1 MHDTDRVP
9 PEEETTMNPQSSK
22 VVFVGLGVMG
32 TPIAEHIHRAL
43 PVVGVDLSLEA
54 RRGAAERGIDTA
66 GSFAAALP
74 GATHV
79 CLMLPTVQASRA
91 VIGEILAQATGPL
104 TVIEFGTVG
113 PDAAIEHT
121 ALLEGAGHRGIDAP
135 VIGGGLAAA
144 EQGRL
149 ITLVGG
155 TDDAVAA
162 AMPVLVAMSR
172 LQTHLGPAG
181 AGQTMKLVHNSL
193 LASVAVASA
202 EALAVSTRLGI
213 DEKRAFELLAS
224 SSTNS
229 FALDWFFRDALDGE
243 YTTGARVSI
252 LSKDL
257 QLALAL
263 WNSQGVPMSANR
275 AASQVYIDSDHN
287 GLGDYDMSY
296 ILRVLD
302 GSHEPATQH

>member
-1 MHDTDRVP
+1 
-9 PEEETTMNPQSSK
+9 MNAQSSK
-22 VVFVGLGVMG
+22 VIFVGLGIMG

-43 PVVGVDLSLEA
+43 PLVGVDVSPEA
-54 RRGAAERGIDTA
+54 RRTAEDRGIRTTE
-66 GSFAAALP
+66 SVAAALD

-79 CLMLPTVQASRA
+79 CLMLPSVQTSRA
-91 VIGEILAQATGPL
+91 VIGEILTYATGPL

-121 ALLEGAGHRGIDAP
+121 ALLEGAGHRSIDAP

-155 TDDAVAA
+155 SDDAVAA
-162 AMPVLVAMSR
+162 AMPVLEAMSR
-172 LQTHLGPAG
+172 QQTHLGAAG
-181 AGQTMKLVHNSL
+181 SGQTMKLVHNSL
-193 LASVAVASA
+193 LASVAVATA

-213 DEKRAFELLAS
+213 DERRAYELLAS

-229 FALDWFFRDALDGE
+229 FALDWFFRAALDGE
-243 YTTGARVSI
+243 YATGARISI
-252 LSKDL
+252 LGKDL
-257 QLALAL
+257 QLAVDL
-263 WNSQGVPMSANR
+263 WESQGAAMAANR
-275 AASQVYIDSDHN
+275 AASRVYLDSQED

-296 ILRVLD
+296 IVRYLD
-302 GSHEPATQH
+302 GSHAPAPRR